1 MAGDERGTDEGLV
14 AARRMYDQQVAELE
28 SIDDKALRTLR
39 TDVII
44 LGFVAAALTAGSPS
58 DLNSFHWLPVGIAIS
73 SAIALFASAFLCVG
87 TYLITEIPLEVQSE
101 DLRAAKYL
109 SQEAWIEAAP
119 PRLRAAISDIE
130 REIARNGDLLGLAMS
145 FLLSGAVGL
154 AYATGLVVAARS
166 YSISPVTAS
175 IIPFVVSIL
184 GAVFVM
190 AKRYVSGWSIFD

>member
-1 MAGDERGTDEGLV
+1 MAGDERGTDEALA

-58 DLNSFHWLPVGIAIS
+58 DLNSFHWLPVVIAIS
-73 SAIALFASAFLCVG
+73 SAVALFVSAFLCVG

-101 DLRAAKYL
+101 DLRAAKYIN
-109 SQEAWIEAAP
+109 QDAWVEASL
-119 PRLRAAISDIE
+119 PRLRTSISDIE
-130 REIARNGDLLGLAMS
+130 HEIARNGDLLGFAMS
-145 FLLSGAVGL
+145 FMLSGAVGL

-166 YSISPVTAS
+166 YSISPVQAS
-175 IIPFVVSIL
+175 IVPF
-184 GAVFVM
+184 GASALVAVLVM
-190 AKRYVSGWSIFD
+190 AKPYVSG